1 MDVGPARGPLL
12 QTRARASRVETT
24 GRRRRGSPSAIGR
37 TPLVEIG
44 LRIDGRWRGVGLK
57 LESYN
62 PGGSIKDRTAY
73 ALLRSLEAM
82 NGLHPGDRLVEST
95 SGNLGVALA
104 MISRERGYGF
114 TAVVDPKVDPL
125 VVDRMRS
132 FGAEVVL
139 VDQPDHTGGFLLSR
153 LHVVRQM
160 ASDEGMIWPNQYAN
174 PANPAIHYHQT
185 GPEIRRQQPGVDA
198 VFLATSTGG
207 TLAGIGRYFKA
218 VKPGVKVVG
227 VDVPGSRVFGD
238 VQAPRLLN
246 GVGSSCASQFLRPSD
261 YDDVVIV
268 SDRDAIAACHL
279 VHESVDIGLGGSSGA
294 VVAACARYLAD
305 NPDVHQPVCICADGR
320 PNYLN
325 SIYSEAW
332 LARFAFRPPA
342 DMAALAFD
350 DARLVP

>member
-1 MDVGPARGPLL
+1 MAVGPTRGP
-12 QTRARASRVETT
+12 QVETRACDSVVET
-24 GRRRRGSPSAIGR
+24 GGGPRQGSLSAIGR
-37 TPLVEIG
+37 TPLVDVR

-57 LESYN
+57 LESCN
-62 PGGSIKDRTAY
+62 PAGSIKDRTAY
-73 ALLRSLEAM
+73 ALVRSLERM
-82 NGLHPGDRLVEST
+82 DRLHQGDRLVEST

-104 MISRERGYGF
+104 MISRERGYSF

-125 VVDRMRS
+125 VVDRMTS

-139 VDQPDHTGGFLLSR
+139 TAEPDDTGGFLLSR
-153 LHVVRQM
+153 LEVVRQM
-160 ASDEGMIWPNQYAN
+160 VSDEGMIWPDQYAN

-185 GPEIRRQQPGVDA
+185 APEIRRQRPGVDA

-218 VKPGVKVVG
+218 VNPRVKVVG

-294 VVAACARYLAD
+294 VVAACSRYLND
-305 NPDVHQPVCICADGR
+305 HPDVRQPVCICADGR
-320 PNYLN
+320 SNYLN
-325 SIYSEAW
+325 SIYAEAW
-332 LARFAFRPPA
+332 LARFAFRPAA

-350 DARLVP
+350 DARMGR

>member
-1 MDVGPARGPLL
+1 
-12 QTRARASRVETT
+12 
-24 GRRRRGSPSAIGR
+24 
-37 TPLVEIG
+37 
-44 LRIDGRWRGVGLK
+44 
-57 LESYN
+57 
-62 PGGSIKDRTAY
+62 
-73 ALLRSLEAM
+73 
-82 NGLHPGDRLVEST
+82 
-95 SGNLGVALA
+95 
-104 MISRERGYGF
+104 
-114 TAVVDPKVDPL
+114 
-125 VVDRMRS
+125 
-132 FGAEVVL
+132 
-139 VDQPDHTGGFLLSR
+139 
-153 LHVVRQM
+153 
-160 ASDEGMIWPNQYAN
+160 
-174 PANPAIHYHQT
+174 
-185 GPEIRRQQPGVDA
+185 
-198 VFLATSTGG
+198 
-207 TLAGIGRYFKA
+207 
-218 VKPGVKVVG
+218 VKVVG